1 MVAEPA
7 TTVGSGT
14 TLLGLVSAHGHQ
26 AGPGVMD
33 LMHLGAAAQ
42 RERHDAGHD
51 DSDALTRST
60 ALWAAVQLD
69 ADVAHALER
78 HGATREQLGG
88 VLSLR
93 KPPRPM
99 AVEDV
104 AVQEALARALDT
116 AFARAP
122 TARTL
127 TVRDIVVAIL
137 RDVVADGGV
146 LGSRLAGLKVDP
158 AALLADLA
166 PPEPAVKGPPAAAM
180 KAEPRPVPAALSNAT
195 VLYLGFYEALR
206 SDEPDADDSRALWAA
221 FGLVATRRRD
231 TLAAVVTRTV
241 LSLRG
246 QPVRRWYA
254 TAGLRAFD
262 LRVGMEPVP
271 LESIDLEDHPVV
283 VRAGQVRDRLQPD
296 DAIHLRHVV
305 AVALEDGS
313 GPRGPDTR
321 DADVEAVRMA
331 VLDQLAVD
339 APADVVERWRA
350 YFAEPAGTEPEPTGE
365 PPGPG
370 GRPVAGVDVDM
381 VDDGT
386 RLSDELHTV
395 GDVVTLCDMLAAKDA
410 VPPISV
416 GLFGRWGS
424 GKSYFMALM
433 RRRIDELQQAA
444 VEARDHDRQ
453 TSYCSQI
460 VQVTFNAW
468 HYMDADDLW
477 ATLAVH
483 LFGAIAQIDPDDDR
497 ARPRAEVVRE
507 LEAREQAMQP
517 VDQKITRAL
526 DDDRVARAAD
536 TMGLDAER
544 QDVLGMIGAAG
555 TTFGY
560 LSAAKALL
568 TAPGWSRRRKW
579 LVAGLGAA
587 LVLVVVL
594 AALLVTGVLPIG
606 WLIAWVPLAGTA
618 LGTVTRWLRRIRDGL
633 DQVSRVAAE
642 LGLEPSDVTAERI
655 ENDARVREL
664 RAELTRIDQLT
675 GLRDWLEERALSTD
689 YTSHFGVISVLRG
702 DLEALV
708 EKQRR
713 DAPDRRIILYID
725 DLDRCPPARVVE
737 VLQAVHLLLAF
748 PLFVAVVGVD
758 PRWLLRSLEHH
769 YREVLST
776 PDGAGQRP
784 VDDVVTETT
793 PHDYLEKIFQIPFWV
808 RAMDRDSSQKFVA
821 GLIGPK
827 KSGRSGQQAG
837 TSRQAGAR
845 LQTGAAQEPGSAEQA
860 GTAQQVGVDPQLG
873 SDEPLPGQPS
883 PTDQRSGVDQQPGGT
898 RAATSGQPQI
908 GTGQQANTGGQQG
921 TTGTLI
927 QVDTLGFTPSEVKT
941 LVSFAEFVGGS
952 PRRAKRFVNLCQ
964 LLKTSLRD
972 MPSVSSDPLVDERA
986 LIVALAVVTG
996 APHSASAFFRALAP
1010 QSTAQPDGT
1019 TTATYPDLSQ
1029 VKERLPRPDAGTREL
1044 NMQDVVVRLIRDNEK
1059 DQVSNGP
1066 DMTRAL
1072 YQLANTV
1079 RRYSFETAN

>member
-137 RDVVADGGV
+137 RDVVTDGGV

-793 PHDYLEKIFQIPFWV
+793 PHDYLEKIFQIPFSL
-808 RAMDRDSSQKFVA
+808 RPMDAGGYRRLVA
-821 GLIGPK
+821 SLA
-827 KSGRSGQQAG
+827 GRP
-837 TSRQAGAR
+837 
-845 LQTGAAQEPGSAEQA
+845 AA
-860 GTAQQVGVDPQLG
+860 DP
-873 SDEPLPGQPS
+873 
-883 PTDQRSGVDQQPGGT
+883 T
-898 RAATSGQPQI
+898 ATSGAGADGDADVVAADASGATTPPPHPPTGDAPPPPPPPHEPGAAVQEQQTSPAPAEQDAAAPAPTGGRSALLAPVSANPPQLQITQAEIDALARMAPLI
-908 GTGQQANTGGQQG
+908 GT
-921 TTGTLI
+921 
-927 QVDTLGFTPSEVKT
+927 
-941 LVSFAEFVGGS
+941 
-952 PRRAKRFVNLCQ
+952 PRGAKRLVNLYRLVRAGLPDHDIDAFVAEARFRPLTIVLAAQVGYATVSSRLLAQ
-964 LLKTSLRD
+964 LVAGDGPAKISDRIDGLAQPPADIDVHADDWVELRTALRKVCFDDDEPNPDFDWPVADLRD
-972 MPSVSSDPLVDERA
+972 WIP
-986 LIVALAVVTG
+986 
-996 APHSASAFFRALAP
+996 
-1010 QSTAQPDGT
+1010 
-1019 TTATYPDLSQ
+1019 
-1029 VKERLPRPDAGTREL
+1029 
-1044 NMQDVVVRLIRDNEK
+1044 RLIRYSVE
-1059 DQVSNGP
+1059 G
-1066 DMTRAL
+1066 AL
-1072 YQLANTV
+1072 A
-1079 RRYSFETAN
+1079 S